1 MKNKKQTKNKQ
12 YHKDAKKATH
22 NGSRSIQRIISW
34 KKKLKKENARVWH
47 WSLAQK
53 EKKKS
58 KNMEENTG
66 KLISMDVWW

>member
-53 EKKKS
+53 EKKK
-58 KNMEENTG
+58 
-66 KLISMDVWW
+66 